1 MVVDTG
7 PDWTGAL
14 ARARAHAPFLAR
26 ALERQPEL
34 AGMLAEGDAAAALA
48 WARQQGEHADTAIAL
63 RRERLALAAV
73 LAIGDLA
80 RAFPL
85 AQVTGELSA
94 FADRALDRAIR
105 TAIAERTD
113 EESAAGMIALALG
126 KQGAGELNYS
136 SDIDPILLYDPE
148 RLPRRAKDDPGDAA
162 NRYARRIVALLS
174 ENTPEGYV
182 LRVDLR
188 LRPASEVNP
197 LAVSVGAA
205 LAHYQGAALAWE
217 RAAFIR
223 ARAAAGDI
231 AAGEAFL
238 EEIAPFVWRSHL
250 DFGAIGEIREL
261 TRRIRESYD
270 GPRVVGP
277 GFDLKR
283 GQGGIRE
290 IEFFA
295 QTHQLIHGG
304 RDRSLRLRGT
314 RAALDALAAAGR
326 ISPEDAAILGAGYD
340 RLREVEHRL
349 QMVNDRQT
357 HSLPEG
363 AALDAVARLD
373 GLADGAA
380 LVAELAELTQRTA
393 SIYQQLIGA
402 QARPAPAASAA
413 GELAPQLT
421 RLGVAEPE
429 ALARRIEGWSE
440 GRFACLRTPQ
450 ALGAFAGLRPALI
463 EAIAASDDPMRA
475 VTRWESI
482 LERVPSAI
490 ALFQLLTAQPML
502 LDRLVATL
510 TLAPV
515 LSDELARKPE
525 LLDTL
530 LDRDALDL
538 PGDVPAIMARMEA
551 KAARSDYEAL
561 LDAIRVVTGEIR
573 FALGVQLIEGL
584 ADPLAIA
591 RALSRLAEAALAL
604 AMRGAVREFEARHG
618 RVPGGEL
625 LVLGL
630 GRLGGGA
637 LTHASDLDIVYL
649 FTGDFAARS
658 DGERPLGATQ
668 YFNRLASRVSAA
680 LSVPT
685 AQGALYEVDT
695 RLRPQGNQGP
705 LAVSCEAFAKYQRE
719 AAWTWEHMALARAR
733 VLAGSPE
740 ARRALEAILAD
751 VVRRPRDPA
760 ALRDAVVT
768 MRGEMARHKQPG
780 GPIDAKLL
788 RGGLVDLEF
797 LVQFLQLRGT
807 MPDGS
812 SLAEACPAALDPDLA
827 VAIAA
832 LVAAD
837 LLRPELA
844 EAHELMSRM
853 LVAGRLLAPGGKE
866 PPVYG
871 ARALARACGFADYD
885 ALLQAFGEAR
895 QSVARAWAAIL
906 GTRISDE
913 QEEIPA

>member
-1 MVVDTG
+1 MG
-7 PDWTGAL
+7 ENRQPDWNGAL

-26 ALERQPEL
+26 ALTRQPLL
-34 AGMLAEGDAAAALA
+34 AEMLAAGDAGAAFAF
-48 WARQQGEHADTAIAL
+48 ARQQGTHDDTGIAL
-63 RRERLALAAV
+63 RRERLALATL

-80 RAFPL
+80 GAFPL
-85 AQVTGELSA
+85 ARVVEELSA

-105 TAIAERTD
+105 TAITERTD

-136 SDIDPILLYDPE
+136 SDIDPILLYDPAS
-148 RLPRRAKDDPGDAA
+148 LPRRASDDPGEAA
-162 NRYARRIVALLS
+162 NRYARRVVTLLA

-188 LRPASEVNP
+188 LRPASEISP
-197 LAVSVGAA
+197 LAVSRGAA

-223 ARAAAGDI
+223 ARAAAGDL
-231 AAGEAFL
+231 AGGEAFL
-238 EEIAPFVWRSHL
+238 SEISPFVWRSHL
-250 DFGAIGEIREL
+250 DFGAIEEIREL
-261 TRRIRESYD
+261 TRRIRDSHD
-270 GPRVVGP
+270 GPAVPGP
-277 GFDLKR
+277 GFDVKR
-283 GQGGIRE
+283 GRGGIRE

-304 RDRSLRLRGT
+304 RDPSLRLRGT
-314 RAALDALAAAGR
+314 RAALDALAQAGR

-363 AALDAVARLD
+363 AALDHVAQLD
-373 GLADGAA
+373 GLTDGGA
-380 LVAELAELTQRTA
+380 LVAELTELTQRA
-393 SIYQQLIGA
+393 GSIYEQLIGVP
-402 QARPAPAASAA
+402 PAPAPVAAQASDLAA
-413 GELAPQLT
+413 WLGEL
-421 RLGVAEPE
+421 GFDEPA
-429 ALARRIEGWSE
+429 ALSRRIESWSE

-450 ALGAFAGLRPALI
+450 ALRAFAALRPLLI
-463 EAIAASDDPMRA
+463 AAMAASDDPARA
-475 VTRWESI
+475 ITRWESI

-490 ALFQLLTAQPML
+490 TLFQLLAAQPVL

-515 LSDELARKPE
+515 LSDELARRPE

-538 PGDVPAIMARMEA
+538 PGDVPSIMARMEA
-551 KAARSDYEAL
+551 KAARRDYEAL
-561 LDAIRVVTGEIR
+561 LDAIRVVTGEVR

-604 AMRGAVREFEARHG
+604 AMQGTVREFEAKHG

-668 YFNRLASRVSAA
+668 YFNRLASRISAA

-733 VLAGSPE
+733 VLAGSPT
-740 ARRALEAILAD
+740 ARGQLDAILRE
-751 VVRRPRDPA
+751 VIRGPRDA
-760 ALRDAVVT
+760 DTLRAAVVA
-768 MRGEMARHKQPG
+768 MRERIAEHKAPG

-797 LVQFLQLRGT
+797 LVQFLQLRGLDAGGA
-807 MPDGS
+807 P
-812 SLAEACPAALDPDLA
+812 LAQAHPQALDPDLA
-827 VAIAA
+827 VAIGA
-832 LVAAD
+832 LVAAG
-837 LLRPELA
+837 LLPPEIA
-844 EAHELMSRM
+844 VAHELMSRM
-853 LVAGRLLAPGGKE
+853 LVAGRLLAPGGRE
-866 PPVYG
+866 PPACG
-871 ARALARACGFADYD
+871 AKAMARACGAADYD
-885 ALLQAFGEAR
+885 ALLHQLGEAR
-895 QSVARAWAAIL
+895 QRVSGVWKAIL
-906 GTRISDE
+906 GTDILDMDLETTR
-913 QEEIPA
+913 